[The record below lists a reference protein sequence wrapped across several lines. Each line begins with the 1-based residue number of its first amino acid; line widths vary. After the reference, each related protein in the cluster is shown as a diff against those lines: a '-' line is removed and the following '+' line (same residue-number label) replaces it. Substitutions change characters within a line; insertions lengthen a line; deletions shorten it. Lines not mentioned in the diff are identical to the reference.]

1 MHNSMEKRTTI
12 IKRFKRSD
20 KNLEL
25 LSYPIQIL
33 IRMVLKERSCPRRL
47 SKMEL
52 YMRENGMKSP
62 IKGREKV
69 PKYGLMVLSMRDIG
83 ETVEPMEREDLFT
96 QMETFMKVIG
106 RTIRPTG
113 SVGTS
118 KKMIFMKKVLIT
130 KASGK
135 KTNSMGKAQKN
146 GQMVLYMK
154 ETILR
159 ERNMETEFSDMQMV
173 PPIKNS
179 S

>member
-1 MHNSMEKRTTI
+1 MHNSMEKRTTR

-47 SKMEL
+47 SIMEL
-52 YMRENGMKSP
+52 YTRENGMNSP
-62 IKGREKV
+62 MKGREKV

-83 ETVEPMEREDLFT
+83 ETTNPMEREDLFT

-106 RTIRPTG
+106 RTIRPMG
-113 SVGTS
+113 SVGT
-118 KKMIFMKKVLIT
+118 FMKMVVNM

-135 KTNSMGKAQKN
+135 KTNSMGKA
-146 GQMVLYMK
+146 
-154 ETILR
+154 
-159 ERNMETEFSDMQMV
+159 
-173 PPIKNS
+173 
-179 S
+179 